1 MADEAVCVGPSPSAQ
16 SYLNI
21 SAILNAVKST
31 SAQAVHPGYGFLSEN
46 TLFAAELEKMNVVF
60 LGPNSRAI
68 KAMGDKIESKRIA
81 NQAKVNCIPGYDG
94 EVDGPDEA
102 ARIAAEIGYP
112 VMIKASTGGG
122 GKGMRIAWDEKE
134 VREGYRLSKSEAKA
148 SFGDDRMLIEKF
160 IDNPRHIEIQ
170 LLCDRHGNA
179 IYLNE
184 RECSIQR
191 RNQKVIEEAPSTF
204 LDSGLRKAM
213 GEQAVSLA
221 KAVNYDS
228 AGTVEFLVDSK
239 RNFYF
244 LEMNTRLQ
252 VEHPITECI
261 TGVDIVHQMLRVGKG
276 HPLMLSQV
284 YTREWMGF
292 ECRVYAE
299 DPYKAF
305 GLPSIGRLRTYSE
318 PLHIPNVCC
327 DSGVNE
333 GSEIS
338 IYYDPMICKLVTYGP
353 DRQTAL
359 NTMTKA
365 LDSYVI
371 RGVTHNIPLLRDIV
385 TEKRFVSGDIS
396 TKYLSEVYP
405 DGFKGKVLDQ
415 KELDTLISVSASIFA
430 KNDARIRNC
439 SGDPKSRSYIRCIV
453 TRDCSGFQVRMSPWE
468 PPKHINQQDV
478 HITSQSS
485 KSQESLVRVADNF
498 KLSDKIINHSYDGNE
513 VILQLLDKSIN
524 TVCLQYLGTAF
535 PVEIMNTTAA
545 WFRAAYMPPPRVIDY
560 GSICIAPMPGLVRSI
575 AVKVGDR
582 VGEGQELCI
591 LEAMKMQNS
600 LTASRSGVIKKVNFK
615 AGGSVSEG
623 DILVELEKYSS
634 SSTGYYFKSYETLS
648 PTTATLLPRNLLDSP
663 ILNDQTILSPTSFLS
678 TSKNTR
684 SNSYLQIPIMHL
696 KTEDSDLKVQSFDD
710 NNDISSD
717 ITISTTKSTNS
728 SQHTDKYFT
737 GFYLKTTYSDVKFI
751 IKDPFIIE
759 KLILLPMTNL
769 FLYLMKKSKPKVSE
783 NESKC
788 NYSKSTPVSSNG
800 SKHKN
805 DSLFNIRYKTQV
817 CKYFQEHGGY
827 CPVGVKCHFA
837 HGIEELRD
845 PKSHPKFR
853 SQICRNYSTTGNCS
867 YGDKCYFKH
876 FINDLPS
883 TTTTVTTPKLE
894 VFNDKENPSPDSTS
908 QPLKYSLN

>member
-1 MADEAVCVGPSPSAQ
+1 MLKFEKVLIANRGEIACRIIQSCKRLGIRTVAIHSEVDYLSRFVSMADEAVCVGPSPSAQ

-94 EVDGPDEA
+94 EVDDPDEA

-204 LDSGLRKAM
+204 LDSALRKAM

-276 HPLMLSQV
+276 HPLMLSQSDIPV
-284 YTREWMGF
+284 NGWAF

-318 PLHIPNVCC
+318 PLHIPNVRC

-430 KNDARIRNC
+430 KNDARIQNC
-439 SGDPKSRSYIRCIV
+439 SGESQWDLVASLNENSANSDPKSRSYIRCIV

-485 KSQESLVRVADNF
+485 KSQESLVSVADNF
-498 KLSDKIINHSYDGNE
+498 KLSDKIINHSYDDNE

-524 TVCLQYLGTAF
+524 AICLQYLGTAF
-535 PVEIMNTTAA
+535 SIEIMNTTAA
-545 WFRAAYMPPPRVIDY
+545 WFRAAYMPPSRVIDY
-560 GSICIAPMPGLVRSI
+560 GSICIAPMPGLVRSV

-582 VGEGQELCI
+582 VSEGQELCI

-615 AGGSVSEG
+615 AGDSVSEG
-623 DILVELEKYSS
+623 DILVELGK
-634 SSTGYYFKSYETLS
+634 
-648 PTTATLLPRNLLDSP
+648 
-663 ILNDQTILSPTSFLS
+663 
-678 TSKNTR
+678 
-684 SNSYLQIPIMHL
+684 
-696 KTEDSDLKVQSFDD
+696 
-710 NNDISSD
+710 
-717 ITISTTKSTNS
+717 
-728 SQHTDKYFT
+728 
-737 GFYLKTTYSDVKFI
+737 
-751 IKDPFIIE
+751 
-759 KLILLPMTNL
+759 
-769 FLYLMKKSKPKVSE
+769 
-783 NESKC
+783 
-788 NYSKSTPVSSNG
+788 
-800 SKHKN
+800 
-805 DSLFNIRYKTQV
+805 
-817 CKYFQEHGGY
+817 
-827 CPVGVKCHFA
+827 
-837 HGIEELRD
+837 
-845 PKSHPKFR
+845 
-853 SQICRNYSTTGNCS
+853 
-867 YGDKCYFKH
+867 
-876 FINDLPS
+876 
-883 TTTTVTTPKLE
+883 
-894 VFNDKENPSPDSTS
+894 
-908 QPLKYSLN
+908 

>member
-1 MADEAVCVGPSPSAQ
+1 MYLVLQSCQTRARFGVYKQFFQIGFSCSRTVFRKLSTSLCFHRGFYWNDRYDNNEEKFDKVLIANRGEIACRIIQSCKRLGIRTVAIHSEVDYISRFVSMADEAVCVGPPPSAQ
-16 SYLNI
+16 SYLNMP
-21 SAILNAVKST
+21 AILNAVKST
-31 SAQAVHPGYGFLSEN
+31 GAQAVHPGYGFLSEN

-112 VMIKASTGGG
+112 VMIKASAGGG
-122 GKGMRIAWDEKE
+122 GKGMRIAWNEKE
-134 VREGYRLSKSEAKA
+134 AREGYRLSKSEAKA

-170 LLCDRHGNA
+170 VLCDRHGNA

-204 LDSGLRKAM
+204 LDPASRKAM

-221 KAVNYDS
+221 KAVGYDS

-261 TGVDIVHQMLRVGKG
+261 TGVDVVHQMLRVGKG
-276 HPLMLSQV
+276 HPLMLSQSDIPV
-284 YTREWMGF
+284 NGWAF

-318 PLHIPNVCC
+318 PLHIPNVRC
-327 DSGVNE
+327 DSGINE

-359 NTMTKA
+359 NTMAKA
-365 LDSYVI
+365 LDSYII

-385 TEKRFVSGDIS
+385 TEKRFVSGNIS

-439 SGDPKSRSYIRCIV
+439 SG
-453 TRDCSGFQVRMSPWE
+453 
-468 PPKHINQQDV
+468 
-478 HITSQSS
+478 
-485 KSQESLVRVADNF
+485 
-498 KLSDKIINHSYDGNE
+498 
-513 VILQLLDKSIN
+513 
-524 TVCLQYLGTAF
+524 
-535 PVEIMNTTAA
+535 
-545 WFRAAYMPPPRVIDY
+545 
-560 GSICIAPMPGLVRSI
+560 
-575 AVKVGDR
+575 
-582 VGEGQELCI
+582 
-591 LEAMKMQNS
+591 
-600 LTASRSGVIKKVNFK
+600 
-615 AGGSVSEG
+615 
-623 DILVELEKYSS
+623 
-634 SSTGYYFKSYETLS
+634 
-648 PTTATLLPRNLLDSP
+648 
-663 ILNDQTILSPTSFLS
+663 
-678 TSKNTR
+678 
-684 SNSYLQIPIMHL
+684 
-696 KTEDSDLKVQSFDD
+696 
-710 NNDISSD
+710 
-717 ITISTTKSTNS
+717 
-728 SQHTDKYFT
+728 
-737 GFYLKTTYSDVKFI
+737 
-751 IKDPFIIE
+751 
-759 KLILLPMTNL
+759 
-769 FLYLMKKSKPKVSE
+769 
-783 NESKC
+783 
-788 NYSKSTPVSSNG
+788 
-800 SKHKN
+800 
-805 DSLFNIRYKTQV
+805 
-817 CKYFQEHGGY
+817 
-827 CPVGVKCHFA
+827 
-837 HGIEELRD
+837 
-845 PKSHPKFR
+845 
-853 SQICRNYSTTGNCS
+853 
-867 YGDKCYFKH
+867 
-876 FINDLPS
+876 
-883 TTTTVTTPKLE
+883 
-894 VFNDKENPSPDSTS
+894 
-908 QPLKYSLN
+908 

>member
-1 MADEAVCVGPSPSAQ
+1 MHLVLQSCQTRARFGVYRQFFQIGFSCSRIVFRKLSTSLCFHREFYWNDRYDNNEEKFDKVLIANRGEIACRIIQSCKRLGIRTVAIHSEVDYISRFVSMADEAVCVGPPPSAQ
-16 SYLNI
+16 SYLNMP
-21 SAILNAVKST
+21 AILNAVKST
-31 SAQAVHPGYGFLSEN
+31 GAQAVHPGYGFLSEN

-112 VMIKASTGGG
+112 VMIKASAGGG
-122 GKGMRIAWDEKE
+122 GKGMRIAWNEKE
-134 VREGYRLSKSEAKA
+134 AREGYRLSKSEAKA

-170 LLCDRHGNA
+170 VLCDRHGNA

-204 LDSGLRKAM
+204 LDPASRKAM

-221 KAVNYDS
+221 KAVGYDS

-261 TGVDIVHQMLRVGKG
+261 TGVDVVHQMLRVGKG
-276 HPLMLSQV
+276 HPLMLSQSDIPV
-284 YTREWMGF
+284 NGWAF

-318 PLHIPNVCC
+318 PLHIPNVRC
-327 DSGVNE
+327 DSGINE

-359 NTMTKA
+359 NTMAKA

-385 TEKRFVSGDIS
+385 TEKRFVSGNIS

-439 SGDPKSRSYIRCIV
+439 SGESQWDLVASVHENSANSDPKSRSYIRCIV
-453 TRDCSGFQVRMSPWE
+453 TRDCSGFQVRMSSWE
-468 PPKHINQQDV
+468 PPKHINQQDLYA
-478 HITSQSS
+478 TSQSS
-485 KSQESLVRVADNF
+485 KSQETVVRVADNF

-513 VILQLLDKSIN
+513 VTLQLLDKSIN
-524 TVCLQYLGTAF
+524 TICLQYLGTAF
-535 PVEIMNTTAA
+535 PIEIMNTTAA

-560 GSICIAPMPGLVRSI
+560 GSICIAPMPGLVRSV
-575 AVKVGDR
+575 AVKLGDR
-582 VGEGQELCI
+582 VSEGQELCV

-600 LTASRSGVIKKVNFK
+600 MTASRSGVIKKVNFK
-615 AGGSVSEG
+615 AGDSVSEG
-623 DILVELEKYSS
+623 DILIELEK
-634 SSTGYYFKSYETLS
+634 E
-648 PTTATLLPRNLLDSP
+648 
-663 ILNDQTILSPTSFLS
+663 
-678 TSKNTR
+678 
-684 SNSYLQIPIMHL
+684 
-696 KTEDSDLKVQSFDD
+696 
-710 NNDISSD
+710 
-717 ITISTTKSTNS
+717 
-728 SQHTDKYFT
+728 
-737 GFYLKTTYSDVKFI
+737 
-751 IKDPFIIE
+751 
-759 KLILLPMTNL
+759 
-769 FLYLMKKSKPKVSE
+769 
-783 NESKC
+783 
-788 NYSKSTPVSSNG
+788 
-800 SKHKN
+800 
-805 DSLFNIRYKTQV
+805 
-817 CKYFQEHGGY
+817 
-827 CPVGVKCHFA
+827 
-837 HGIEELRD
+837 
-845 PKSHPKFR
+845 
-853 SQICRNYSTTGNCS
+853 
-867 YGDKCYFKH
+867 
-876 FINDLPS
+876 
-883 TTTTVTTPKLE
+883 
-894 VFNDKENPSPDSTS
+894 
-908 QPLKYSLN
+908 